1 VYSEKFRDHSRFSV
15 AERMVSDS
23 ESSSVGKESQF
34 ETLYEQD
41 FQALRQECLNTGTLF
56 EDLEFLPREEFL
68 RHLICN
74 NPKRMARSTPL
85 RKIEENAL
93 VTVVREKNSQNSIF
107 LAERVTFSVR
117 SVSI

>member
-1 VYSEKFRDHSRFSV
+1 VQQKVKGLSRVSV

-41 FQALRQECLNTGTLF
+41 FQALRQECLSTGTLF

-68 RHLICN
+68 RHLVYN
-74 NPKRMARSTPL
+74 NQKRMARSAPL
-85 RKIEENAL
+85 RKMEENAL
-93 VTVVREKNSQNSIF
+93 ATVVVTEKT
-107 LAERVTFSVR
+107 AEVQYFSLTV
-117 SVSI
+117 

>member
-1 VYSEKFRDHSRFSV
+1 
-15 AERMVSDS
+15 MVSDS

-68 RHLICN
+68 RH
-74 NPKRMARSTPL
+74 
-85 RKIEENAL
+85 
-93 VTVVREKNSQNSIF
+93 QNMQ
-107 LAERVTFSVR
+107 
-117 SVSI
+117 

>member
-1 VYSEKFRDHSRFSV
+1 
-15 AERMVSDS
+15 M
-23 ESSSVGKESQF
+23 GKESQF

-74 NPKRMARSTPL
+74 NPKRMARSAPL
-85 RKIEENAL
+85 RKIEEKASA
-93 VTVVREKNSQNSIF
+93 TVVTEKAANIQYF
-107 LAERVTFSVR
+107 C
-117 SVSI
+117 

>member
-1 VYSEKFRDHSRFSV
+1 MSMTDKSLETFPCCVQRKVLGLSRVSV

-68 RHLICN
+68 RHRIYN
-74 NPKRMARSTPL
+74 NPKRMASTYG
-85 RKIEENAL
+85 RK
-93 VTVVREKNSQNSIF
+93 RKRRRQQSSQKKPTNIF
-107 LAERVTFSVR
+107 R
-117 SVSI
+117 

>member
-1 VYSEKFRDHSRFSV
+1 
-15 AERMVSDS
+15 MVSDS

-68 RHLICN
+68 RRLIHN
-74 NPKRMARSTPL
+74 NPIPDRRQSPQKKPPNFIAECVTCSVADPHQFDADPDSDLGFHFDANSNPTIHFLPL
-85 RKIEENAL
+85 
-93 VTVVREKNSQNSIF
+93 
-107 LAERVTFSVR
+107 
-117 SVSI
+117 

>member
-1 VYSEKFRDHSRFSV
+1 
-15 AERMVSDS
+15 MVSDS

-68 RHLICN
+68 RHLIYN
-74 NPKRMARSTPL
+74 NPKRMARSSPL
-85 RKIEENAL
+85 RMIEEKVLA
-93 VTVVREKNSQNSIF
+93 TVAAEKNRQTSIF
-107 LAERVTFSVR
+107 LAECVTCGVADAR
-117 SVSI
+117 QLMWIRI